1 MSPRVLHVMESWK
14 SYCSVTLSAL
24 LVESATVTMDVTY
37 TGDLLDFFTILFC
50 WGGDEDEGG

>member
-24 LVESATVTMDVTY
+24 LVECNRDDERDVHR
-37 TGDLLDFFTILFC
+37 GFT
-50 WGGDEDEGG
+50 